1 MEDFKAETPFGA
13 SGKDGNFPA
22 DDGKPKWRGENA
34 MKDYTKFMKWAVIT
48 MIDRSTQDNRRSKV
62 NVEALFSSPAQAEGN
77 YMIRNPEIKRY
88 ILNVDDLERF
98 EAFYNH
104 VQDINEKFGDHA
116 IFHINDG
123 FTVDELNRFRTLLN
137 LWTDTKIS

>member
-1 MEDFKAETPFGA
+1 
-13 SGKDGNFPA
+13 
-22 DDGKPKWRGENA
+22 

-48 MIDRSTQDNRRSKV
+48 MVDRSTQGDKKSKIQI
-62 NVEALFSSPAQAEGN
+62 AGLFENPIVAEDSFMPYLPN
-77 YMIRNPEIKRY
+77 KEVKRY
-88 ILNVDDLERF
+88 LLRVEDLERF

-137 LWTDTKIS
+137 LWTDTKIA

>member
-1 MEDFKAETPFGA
+1 MK
-13 SGKDGNFPA
+13 
-22 DDGKPKWRGENA
+22 
-34 MKDYTKFMKWAVIT
+34 KDYTKTMNYAVVS
-48 MIDRSTQDNRRSKV
+48 MIDRSTQDDHRSKIQI
-62 NVEALFSSPAQAEGN
+62 AGLFENPIVAEDSFMPYLPN
-77 YMIRNPEIKRY
+77 KEIKRY
-88 ILNVDDLERF
+88 LLRVEDLERF

-137 LWTDTKIS
+137 LWVDTKIA